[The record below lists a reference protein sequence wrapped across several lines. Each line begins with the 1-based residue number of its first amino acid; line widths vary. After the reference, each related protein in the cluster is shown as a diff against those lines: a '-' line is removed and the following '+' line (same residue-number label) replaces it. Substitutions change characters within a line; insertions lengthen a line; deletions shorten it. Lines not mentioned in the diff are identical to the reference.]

1 MSPTPQV
8 DLAAAREVMDSMPSI
23 DPSDLIPLLQKLQDT
38 YGYLPRPVMEEV
50 TKVTG
55 IPLSRV
61 VGVATFYEQFS
72 LTPRGR
78 HIIRACRG
86 TACHVRG
93 AARIASEIER
103 VLGVG
108 EGQTTEDLTFT
119 FNTVACLGACALAPL
134 LVVDRDYYAKMT
146 PDKIGAVLDSY
157 AQRK

>member
-1 MSPTPQV
+1 ME
-8 DLAAAREVMDSMPSI
+8 AI
-23 DPSDLIPLLQKLQDT
+23 GPSDLIPLLQKLQDT

-50 TKVTG
+50 TVVTG

-78 HIIRACRG
+78 RIIQVCRG

-93 AARIASEIER
+93 AARIISEVER
-103 VLGVG
+103 VLGVA
-108 EGQTTEDLTFT
+108 EGQTTEDLMFT

-134 LVVDRDYYAKMT
+134 MVVDRDYYAKMT
-146 PDKIGAVLDSY
+146 PQKVGAVLDSY